1 MYCWFFN
8 HNFSGDIQKDL
19 LTKELEAMGIRL
31 NTKKPDV
38 YFKLK
43 KTGGVKLTSMV
54 PLTNVSEKL
63 AQLILHEYKIHNCEL
78 VIREDITADQLID
91 VICGNRVYLPCIYVY
106 NKVDQITIEE
116 VGIDNTNSNI
126 NIRVDPTS

>member
-1 MYCWFFN
+1 
-8 HNFSGDIQKDL
+8 
-19 LTKELEAMGIRL
+19 MGIRL

-54 PLTNVSEKL
+54 PLTNISEKL

-78 VIREDITADQLID
+78 VIREDITTDQLID
-91 VICGNRVYLPCIYVY
+91 VICANRMYLPCIYVY

-116 VGIDNTNSNI
+116 VSRILLLVVYRSNLI
-126 NIRVDPTS
+126 FEFTCHQEFNKKQGLC